1 MAMTALQK
9 RDSARRLGSD
19 LFNGGL
25 LATVSLGTDDLE
37 AAVGSVDA
45 AMDMVISTVPA
56 EWQAK
61 TIKQAIVDNLPEPF
75 QSGCTPAQKALVL
88 SAWAMKEA
96 GLI

>member
-25 LATVSLGTDDLE
+25 LATASLGTDDLE

-61 TIKQAIVDNLPEPF
+61 TMLEKIGRLRFNPGSSRP
-75 QSGCTPAQKALVL
+75 SSTTCL
-88 SAWAMKEA
+88 SRSNRVAPRRRRP
-96 GLI
+96 